1 MLFTPSGLGVIFGLF
16 DSVMCDPVIST
27 QPVVP
32 LPPETQATVGLSGS
46 RLCSHE
52 IDHLP
57 GERGCTTEGE
67 MPGTKKLG
75 GQLRNAKYLKTK
87 QTTKKKQLYLL
98 CYEER

>member
-1 MLFTPSGLGVIFGLF
+1 
-16 DSVMCDPVIST
+16 MCDPVIST

-57 GERGCTTEGE
+57 GECGCTTEGE

-75 GQLRNAKYLKTK
+75 GQLRNAKYLKK
-87 QTTKKKQLYLL
+87 NNKKKQQLYLL